1 MISQAEFGNASN
13 NPVTVSKSAVAENPK
28 YDGQGGLQISGAQNK
43 FAPNNAKPLAKPGFG
58 D

>member
-13 NPVTVSKSAVAENPK
+13 NPLTVTKSALIENPK
-28 YDGQGGLQISGAQNK
+28 YDGPGGLKVSNAQDK
-43 FAPNNAKPLAKPGFG
+43 FSPTNNIHLPKPGFS

>member
-13 NPVTVSKSAVAENPK
+13 NPVTLSKSAVAENPK
-28 YDGQGGLQISGAQNK
+28 YDGQGGLRISNEQDK
-43 FAPNNAKPLAKPGFG
+43 FSPTNNIHLAKPGFS

>member
-13 NPVTVSKSAVAENPK
+13 NPVTAVKSAAPENPK
-28 YDGQGGLQISGAQNK
+28 YDGPGGLDVSGAQNK
-43 FAPNNAKPLAKPGFG
+43 FAPNSRTSLPKPGFS